1 MQLVLIGIWA
11 DLEVVKVEK
20 QKTKNGRN
28 DKRKL
33 KNQIFP
39 FRMMM
44 WKFRMTM
51 RNGPK
56 GGFVLH
62 AKENFKFDFAWSC
75 EILQEDVNCYYC
87 IFYFEQS
94 CEIA

>member
-1 MQLVLIGIWA
+1 M
-11 DLEVVKVEK
+11 
-20 QKTKNGRN
+20 TKES
-28 DKRKL
+28 L
-33 KNQIFP
+33 KIKYFH
-39 FRMMM
+39 FAWWCER
-44 WKFRMTM
+44 
-51 RNGPK
+51 PK

-62 AKENFKFDFAWSC
+62 AKENFKIDFAWSC